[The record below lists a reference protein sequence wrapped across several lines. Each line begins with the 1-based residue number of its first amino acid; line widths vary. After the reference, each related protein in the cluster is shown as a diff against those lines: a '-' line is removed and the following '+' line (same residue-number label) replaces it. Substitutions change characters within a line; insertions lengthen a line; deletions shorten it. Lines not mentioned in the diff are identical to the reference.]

1 MEKIIEILYEKV
13 IGNLIKVVGV
23 VMAVTILLQIFSR
36 AFMKVP
42 FSWTEELSRITFM
55 WFCFLG
61 SSIAMKEKAHLG
73 IDYFMEKIENRR
85 LRRLNQLV
93 INSLIGL
100 FGFLMSYYGFKVMGI
115 MHKQVSSV
123 MRIPMSY
130 FYAVIPITGMLFLI
144 MALYFLYEMYSQ
156 KEGGTAALLLN

>member
-1 MEKIIEILYEKV
+1 MRMDKFIDVLYEKV
-13 IGNLIKVVGV
+13 IGNLIKVIGII
-23 VMAVTILLQIFSR
+23 MAVTILVQIFSR

-61 SSIAMKEKAHLG
+61 SGIAMKKKAHLG
-73 IDYFMEKIENRR
+73 IDYFINKFSSRFR
-85 LRRLNQLV
+85 YYNQIV
-93 INSLIGL
+93 INVLIGV
-100 FGFLMSYYGFKVMGI
+100 FGFFMSYHGMKIAKI

-130 FYAVIPITGMLFLI
+130 FYAVIPITGVLFLI
-144 MALYFLYEMYSQ
+144 LAVHYLFENIKTGKRS
-156 KEGGTAALLLN
+156 

>member
-1 MEKIIEILYEKV
+1 MDKFIDILYEKI
-13 IGNLIKVVGV
+13 IGNLIKVIGII
-23 VMAVTILLQIFSR
+23 MAVTILVQIFSR

-61 SSIAMKEKAHLG
+61 SGIAMKKKAHLG
-73 IDYFMEKIENRR
+73 IDYFINKFSSKYRYY
-85 LRRLNQLV
+85 NQIA
-93 INSLIGL
+93 INLLIGL
-100 FGFLMSYYGFKVMGI
+100 FGFFMSYYGLNIARV

-130 FYAVIPITGMLFLI
+130 FYAVIPITGLLFLI
-144 MALYFLYEMYSQ
+144 LAVHYLIKDIKTGERS
-156 KEGGTAALLLN
+156 

>member
-1 MEKIIEILYEKV
+1 MDKFIDILYEKI
-13 IGNLIKVVGV
+13 IGNLIKVIGII
-23 VMAVTILLQIFSR
+23 MAVTILVQIFSR

-61 SSIAMKEKAHLG
+61 SGIAMKKKAHLG
-73 IDYFMEKIENRR
+73 IDYFINKFSTQYRYY
-85 LRRLNQLV
+85 NQIV
-93 INSLIGL
+93 INLLIGL
-100 FGFLMSYYGFKVMGI
+100 FGFFMSYYGVNMAKI

-130 FYAVIPITGMLFLI
+130 FYAVIPITGFLFLI
-144 MALYFLYEMYSQ
+144 LAIHYLI
-156 KEGGTAALLLN
+156 KDIKTGKRN

>member
-1 MEKIIEILYEKV
+1 MDKFIDILYEKI
-13 IGNLIKVVGV
+13 IGNLIKVIGII
-23 VMAVTILLQIFSR
+23 MAVTILVQIFSR

-61 SSIAMKEKAHLG
+61 SGIAMKKKAHLG
-73 IDYFMEKIENRR
+73 IDYFVKNLSSRFR
-85 LRRLNQLV
+85 YFNQII
-93 INSLIGL
+93 INVLIGL
-100 FGFLMSYYGFKVMGI
+100 FGFFMSYYGVNIARI

-130 FYAVIPITGMLFLI
+130 FYAVIPITGILFLI
-144 MALYFLYEMYSQ
+144 LSLSYLIENIRTGKRS
-156 KEGGTAALLLN
+156 

>member
-1 MEKIIEILYEKV
+1 MEKFIHILYDVIVSNLVKV
-13 IGNLIKVVGV
+13 MGII
-23 VMAVTILLQIFSR
+23 MALTILLQIFSR

-61 SSIAMKEKAHLG
+61 SGIAMRKKAHLG
-73 IDYFMEKIENRR
+73 IDYFVSKLGKKAKFANELIIY
-85 LRRLNQLV
+85 V
-93 INSLIGL
+93 LIGC
-100 FGFLMSYYGFKVMGI
+100 FGFVLSYYGMQITKI

-130 FYAVIPITGMLFLI
+130 FYAVLPLTGVLFLVL
-144 MALYFLYEMYSQ
+144 AVFFFYKTL
-156 KEGGTAALLLN
+156 KEKNENTL

>member
-1 MEKIIEILYEKV
+1 MDKFIDILYEKI
-13 IGNLIKVVGV
+13 IGNLIKVIGII
-23 VMAVTILLQIFSR
+23 MAVTILVQIFSR

-61 SSIAMKEKAHLG
+61 SGIAMKKKAHLG
-73 IDYFMEKIENRR
+73 IDYFINKFSSEFKYY
-85 LRRLNQLV
+85 NQIL
-93 INSLIGL
+93 INLLIGL
-100 FGFLMSYYGFKVMGI
+100 FGFFMSFYGLNIAKI

-130 FYAVIPITGMLFLI
+130 FYAVIPITGVLFLI
-144 MALYFLYEMYSQ
+144 LAIYYLIKDIKSG
-156 KEGGTAALLLN
+156 KRN

>member
-1 MEKIIEILYEKV
+1 MDKFIDVLYEKIV
-13 IGNLIKVVGV
+13 GNLIKIIGI
-23 VMAVTILLQIFSR
+23 VMTLTILIQIFSR

-61 SSIAMKEKAHLG
+61 SGIAMKKRAHLG
-73 IDYFMEKIENRR
+73 IDYFVKNLSEKYKNI
-85 LRRLNQLV
+85 NQIV
-93 INSLIGL
+93 INVLIGF
-100 FGFLMSYYGFKVMGI
+100 FGFFLAYYGILMSGI

-130 FYAVIPITGMLFLI
+130 FYAVIPVTGILFIILSF
-144 MALYFLYEMYSQ
+144 YFQYEYI
-156 KEGGTAALLLN
+156 KERKVKKW

>member
-1 MEKIIEILYEKV
+1 MDKFIDILYEKI
-13 IGNLIKVVGV
+13 IGNLIKVIGII
-23 VMAVTILLQIFSR
+23 MAVTILVQIFSR

-61 SSIAMKEKAHLG
+61 SGIAMKKKAHLG
-73 IDYFMEKIENRR
+73 IDYFVNKYSSKFRYY
-85 LRRLNQLV
+85 NQII
-93 INSLIGL
+93 INLLIGF
-100 FGFLMSYYGFKVMGI
+100 FGFFMTYYGVNIAKI

-130 FYAVIPITGMLFLI
+130 FYAVIPITGILFLI
-144 MALYFLYEMYSQ
+144 LAIHYLMENIKTGKRS
-156 KEGGTAALLLN
+156 